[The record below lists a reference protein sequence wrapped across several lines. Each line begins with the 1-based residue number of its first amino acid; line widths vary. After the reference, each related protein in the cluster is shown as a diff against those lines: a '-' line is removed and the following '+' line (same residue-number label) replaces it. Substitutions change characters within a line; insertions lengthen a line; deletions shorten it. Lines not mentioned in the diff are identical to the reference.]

1 MLCRFSRKILSCVVA
16 KRALGKNVRTRTT
29 VPFVSAQYCTSGRL
43 EITHRETP
51 QSAENTCRG
60 QADYADLASFVQLV
74 LKIEL

>member
-16 KRALGKNVRTRTT
+16 KRALGKMSTRTT

-60 QADYADLASFVQLV
+60 QADYADLASFVRLV